1 MVKHVHI
8 WKINEERLYIFGKL
22 SFLDLEPLTMIQ
34 TLCHFSPVMILQTEV
49 FVSVWLCMNKFIG
62 EFQIVHECSDIT

>member
-1 MVKHVHI
+1 MVIYICK
-8 WKINEERLYIFGKL
+8 NNGERLYIFGKS

-34 TLCHFSPVMILQTEV
+34 TLCHFSPLMILQTEV
-49 FVSVWLCMNKFIG
+49 FVNVWLSLNKFIG